1 MQKRNLILLLF
12 VFLCAGLHAQAPAP
26 VGGNTLWITKSGEQY
41 LTRLLQDID
50 QARST
55 IEVEYYWFDTDSA
68 GRFVRDALIRK
79 AQEGVQVRVLMDNL
93 ITPLAPEAFYR
104 KMRKAGV
111 KVTYVHDFEKLC
123 PGQSV
128 ASVFGYRDHRKIVV
142 IDGRIA
148 YTGGINFNNETIY
161 VWKDTQVRIEGP
173 AAAQPRALFEE
184 SWTLFTGEKAA
195 PAVQARAVGSAVVQ
209 AVGSV
214 SRDTTLT
221 HLYVQTLNRAKDY
234 FYLQTPYFGPPPA
247 VLQALKDAAQRGVD
261 VRLLFPAKCDW
272 GFMNSLTQDYIPE
285 LIASGIRVFV
295 YNGVY
300 DHSKLFVTD
309 DSLSSCGTVNLDGR
323 SFHTNWE
330 DAFLFYDGESA
341 RQVKQIFLD
350 LQAECAEMDASY
362 PQAKGLSKFWR
373 RFLRKIYRIL

>member
-1 MQKRNLILLLF
+1 MR
-12 VFLCAGLHAQAPAP
+12 AQAPAP
-26 VGGNTLWITKSGEQY
+26 VGGNSLWMTKSGAEY
-41 LTRLLQDID
+41 LERLLQDID
-50 QARST
+50 GARNA
-55 IEVEYYWFDTDSA
+55 IEIEYYWFDKDSA

-79 AQEGVQVRVLMDNL
+79 AQEGVQVRVIMDNL
-93 ITPLAPEAFYR
+93 ITPMAPEAFYR

-111 KVTYVHDFEKLC
+111 KLVYVHDFEKLC
-123 PGQSV
+123 PGQAV

-142 IDGRIA
+142 IDGHIA

-161 VWKDTQVRIEGP
+161 VWHDTQVRIEGP

-184 SWTLFTGEKAA
+184 SWALFTGEAAA
-195 PAVQARAVGSAVVQ
+195 PVLPAREMGTAVVQ
-209 AVGSV
+209 TVGSV

-221 HLYVQTLNRAKDY
+221 HLYVQTLNQARQY
-234 FYLQTPYFGPPPA
+234 FYLQTPYFGPPPE
-247 VLQALKDAAQRGVD
+247 VLQALKDAAARGVD

-309 DSLSSCGTVNLDGR
+309 DHLSSCGTVNLDGR

-330 DAFLFYDGESA
+330 DAFLFYDRGSA
-341 RQVKQIFLD
+341 LQVKKSFLD
-350 LQAECAEMDASY
+350 LQAQCAEMDASY
-362 PQAKGLSKFWR
+362 PQAKGLSKSWR
-373 RFLRKIYRIL
+373 RFLRKIYHIL